1 MTAFFG
7 DSSHGNYHS
16 LIKIR
21 KLNIKAL
28 KKNFTESWYKIFLTK
43 PSISWTPG
51 ILQSVSAIK
60 HLVKVLTKCPIS
72 AKQLLTGFHSQK
84 PLETRNAG
92 RERTPGFLQ
101 NWGLG
106 WPYEMRPSLSL
117 TSFGFAA
124 RMLPRVSLIWTIP
137 MQSSFPKADAAAAV
151 RPTYPCM
158 SLERQLC
165 SLRNAAVQGMM
176 WTKAFRTLP
185 LTRFTEPTLCFA
197 AWGNKGGRGRV
208 RKILLCSIN
217 IKLEIYFAHFTLLK
231 KH

>member
-51 ILQSVSAIK
+51 ILLSVSAIK

-72 AKQLLTGFHSQK
+72 AKQLLTGLHSQK
-84 PLETRNAG
+84 PLWFLTREHISRGAGMPRNAG

-106 WPYEMRPSLSL
+106 WPYEMRPSLPL

-124 RMLPRVSLIWTIP
+124 RMLPCVSLIWTIP

-158 SLERQLC
+158 SLERQRC
-165 SLRNAAVQGMM
+165 SLCNAAVQGMM
-176 WTKAFRTLP
+176 WTKALGH
-185 LTRFTEPTLCFA
+185 C
-197 AWGNKGGRGRV
+197 
-208 RKILLCSIN
+208 
-217 IKLEIYFAHFTLLK
+217 H
-231 KH
+231 